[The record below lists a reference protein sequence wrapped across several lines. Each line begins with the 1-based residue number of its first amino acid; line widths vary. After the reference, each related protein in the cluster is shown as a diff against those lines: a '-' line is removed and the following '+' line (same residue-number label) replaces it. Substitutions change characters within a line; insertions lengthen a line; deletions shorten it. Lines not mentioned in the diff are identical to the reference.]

1 MTVANAL
8 PYIRRISLA
17 MLLGLVFGFALNEIS
32 FLFIKETNRAPMTVT
47 LSIPDGTAAA
57 IERGEEP
64 PSIPEEMI
72 FVVGDVLVVENNDN
86 VNHQLGPMWIPAG
99 GTASLSLEEEQ
110 NYTYT
115 CTFNPSSF
123 FGLEVQEPV
132 TIWTRISGMLFSG
145 VPFGAILA
153 LYSLI
158 IWPIKKEETQSENH
172 VEENI

>member
-1 MTVANAL
+1 MTFANAL

-47 LSIPDGTAAA
+47 LSIPAGTAAA

-158 IWPIKKEETQSENH
+158 IWPIKKDETQSENH
-172 VEENI
+172 VEENL

>member
-1 MTVANAL
+1 MNLTDAL
-8 PYIRRISLA
+8 PYIRRVSLA
-17 MLLGLVFGFALNEIS
+17 MLIGLAFGFALNEIS
-32 FLFIKETNRAPMTVT
+32 FLFIKESNRAPMTVT
-47 LSIPDGTAAA
+47 LSIPEGTAAA

-72 FVVGDVLVVENNDN
+72 FVVGDVLVVENDDN
-86 VNHQLGPMWIPAG
+86 VDHQLGPMWIPEG
-99 GTASLSLEEEQ
+99 GTASLALEEEQ
-110 NYTYT
+110 NFLYT

-132 TIWTRISGMLFSG
+132 TLWTRISGMLFSG

-158 IWPIKKEETQSENH
+158 IWPIKKEKIHAEDH
-172 VEENI
+172 V